1 MIKLRVLLLATAAT
15 ALAACGGEPAP
26 QMDDALR
33 NDLSLAA
40 TVRAMPGQQF
50 VGPNELNPYGQMPPQ
65 GYAPYGY
72 APQGYPPQAYA
83 PQGYYPQPAYQP
95 VYAPAPAPRPA
106 ATVRR
111 TSSAGRSTGSY
122 GTASGPVYKSGRI
135 IQKNTKRDAAIGA
148 VAGAAIGVATSARD
162 DRLKGGLIGAVA
174 GAALGAVIGNN
185 VDVKRTP

>member
-1 MIKLRVLLLATAAT
+1 MTKIRVLLLATAAS
-15 ALAACGGEPAP
+15 ALAACGNEPAP

-40 TVRAMPGQQF
+40 TVRTMPGQQF
-50 VGPNELNPYGQMPPQ
+50 VGPAELNPYGQPMPQP

-72 APQGYPPQAYA
+72 APQGYA

-95 VYAPAPAPRPA
+95 VYAPAPAPRRT

-111 TSSAGRSTGSY
+111 SSGGSSGGY
-122 GTASGPVYKSGRI
+122 GTVASGPVYKSGQI
-135 IQKNTKRDAAIGA
+135 IKKNTKRDAAIGA
-148 VAGAAIGVATSARD
+148 VAGAAIGVATSAKD